1 MSHILSVLRS
11 HFRGAR
17 ATRGGEGEGDG
28 GIDSDLNRV
37 VGGFDLNRERL
48 LAWVL
53 PSSVAPQPATL
64 LIPRS
69 GKRCPLK
76 TSAFQT
82 RGFSNRGAGMGREG
96 VSGGEA

>member
-1 MSHILSVLRS
+1 MQGQLE
-11 HFRGAR
+11 GE
-17 ATRGGEGEGDG
+17 RGGVG
-28 GIDSDLNRV
+28 GLDSDLNRV
-37 VGGFDLNRERL
+37 VGGFDLNRERP

-82 RGFSNRGAGMGREG
+82 RGFSNRGDGMGGEG
-96 VSGGEA
+96 VSGGES